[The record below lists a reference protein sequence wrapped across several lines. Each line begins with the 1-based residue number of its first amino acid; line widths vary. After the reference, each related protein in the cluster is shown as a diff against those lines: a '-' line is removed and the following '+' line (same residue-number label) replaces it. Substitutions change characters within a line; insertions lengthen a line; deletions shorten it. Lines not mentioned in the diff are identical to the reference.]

1 MFFVVKRKHRVEE
14 NEENDG
20 NRSMLVMSLL
30 AIGIGILT
38 GLGAGVFRALIAL
51 IYNISYMGRFSFD
64 YDANLLDPVSPW
76 GPWIILSP
84 IIGGIVAVWLVRNFA
99 PEAKGH
105 GVPEVMDAIF
115 YKGGNIRGVVAVIK
129 SLASAFSIG
138 TGAAVGREG
147 PIIQIGAALGSAFSR
162 MIGLTTTQKIT
173 LLSAGAGAG
182 IAATFNTPLG
192 GVLFAVEILLPEI
205 SNRTFLPVVL
215 ACGAATYVGRLM
227 FGVAPAFVI
236 PDLAHA
242 AIGGVTIWDIGT
254 IVVLGG
260 VCGIAAWAF
269 VKGLAF
275 MEDFFPT
282 LPGGAYMQ
290 VVLGMLVIGLMMYG
304 FTQVTGHPYIN
315 GVGYG
320 MIQNVLEGHMVGMQ
334 LLLLLFIAKLAAT
347 SISLGCGASGGV
359 FSPLL
364 FMGAALG
371 GAIGVAANLLSP
383 DAVNPPVAAM
393 IGMAA
398 MVGAGTGGV
407 MTAIVMIFEMTLDYS
422 IMVPCILTVAIAS
435 GVRRTLVSDTVY
447 TIKLRHRGHQIPQE
461 RHANLFLVERTKSI
475 METEFLVVET
485 GSRLIDI
492 LQNYT
497 SSTGVMPPVVVSHN
511 DRIVGLV
518 SPRSSLWPK
527 ALTDPSLI
535 VDELADPN
543 VLFALENDLLG
554 PVFFRMKRHNKEAVI
569 VVTDDAAPR
578 VEDIRGIITKRGIAN
593 TVIDT
598 SS

>member
-1 MFFVVKRKHRVEE
+1 MIKRKHRVEE
-14 NEENDG
+14 VEEDEADNG

-38 GLGAGVFRALIAL
+38 GLGAGIFRALIAL
-51 IYNISYMGRFSFD
+51 IYNIFYLGRFSFD

-115 YKGGNIRGVVAVIK
+115 YKGGNIRGAVAVIK

-162 MIGLTTTQKIT
+162 MLGLTTTQKIT

-215 ACGAATYVGRLM
+215 ACGAATYVGRLI
-227 FGVAPAFVI
+227 FGVAPAFVV
-236 PDLAHA
+236 PDLTHA
-242 AIGGVTIWDIGT
+242 AISGVTIWDIGV
-254 IVVLGG
+254 IAALGG

-269 VKGLAF
+269 VKGLAY

-282 LPGGAYMQ
+282 LPGGAYVQ
-290 VVLGMLVIGLMMYG
+290 VVLGMSVIGLMMYG
-304 FTQVTGHPYIN
+304 FTLATGHPYIN

-320 MIQNVLEGHMVGMQ
+320 MIQSVLDGHMIGVQ

-371 GAIGVAANLLSP
+371 GAIGVVANMFSP
-383 DAVNPPVAAM
+383 DAANPTVAAM

-435 GVRRTLVSDTVY
+435 GVRQALISDTVY
-447 TIKLRHRGHQIPQE
+447 TIKLRHRGHQIPQD
-461 RHANLFLVERTKSI
+461 RHANLFLVEQTKNI
-475 METEFLVVET
+475 METEFLVVEA

-492 LQNYT
+492 LQNHANCT
-497 SSTGVMPPVVVSHN
+497 SVMPPVVVSRNSH
-511 DRIVGLV
+511 IVGLV
-518 SPRSSLWPK
+518 PPRSSLWPK
-527 ALTDPSLI
+527 PLTDPNLM
-535 VDELADPN
+535 VDELADLD
-543 VLFALENDLLG
+543 VLLVQENDLLG
-554 PVFFRMKRHNKEAVI
+554 RLFFRMKWHNKEAAI
-569 VVTDDAAPR
+569 VVTGDGVPR
-578 VEDIRGIITKRGIAN
+578 VEDIRGIVTKRAIAN
-593 TVIDT
+593 TVIA
-598 SS
+598 SSS